1 MSKTFISKL
10 VYGVKTDLV
19 KFNDQDD
26 AILLMDGNTIN
37 NVEYFESYDI
47 FGEVVLSVE
56 SDDILNIDSLEVGQL
71 LPDLNVF
78 KKDKG
83 FKIYLILENY

>member
-10 VYGVKTDLV
+10 VYGVKTDLAE
-19 KFNDQDD
+19 FNDEDD

-47 FGEVVLSVE
+47 FGEVVLYVE
-56 SDDILNIDSLEVGQL
+56 SDDLINIDTLEVGQL
-71 LPDLNVF
+71 LPDLDVF
-78 KKDKG
+78 KKEKG
-83 FKIYLILENY
+83 FKLYLILESY

>member
-10 VYGVKTDLV
+10 VYGVKTDLAE
-19 KFNDQDD
+19 FNDEDD

-47 FGEVVLSVE
+47 FGEVYVE
-56 SDDILNIDSLEVGQL
+56 SDGLINIDSLEVGQL

-78 KKDKG
+78 KKEKG
-83 FKIYLILENY
+83 FKLYLILESY